1 MKVEI
6 HGLAKWRQTQK
17 DSSLSVIQWNM
28 STYSLFIDQYFYS
41 KWGIKK
47 LCTRAGLEKNQK
59 NPSLDVTLWNTV
71 GFWALCVYLSDYCL
85 YNKTSK
91 NRRLI
96 YTAEVA
102 FLRCFTSWCTGNLNI
117 NIHHVL
123 ISLFLCQA
131 QKHLELT
138 LFCFSAVM
146 CGFVWFHFS
155 LYSPTKT
162 SSYARLLS
170 SFKLWSVEE
179 INSWC
184 VAGK

>member
-1 MKVEI
+1 MKTN
-6 HGLAKWRQTQK
+6 LKRQFT
-17 DSSLSVIQWNM
+17 LSYTMKYV
-28 STYSLFIDQYFYS
+28 YLFIVHRPIFLQQMRHKEIVHMS
-41 KWGIKK
+41 RSEK
-47 LCTRAGLEKNQK
+47 KNQK

-91 NRRLI
+91 NKRLI
-96 YTAEVA
+96 CTAEVV
-102 FLRCFTSWCTGNLNI
+102 FLRCFTSWCTGNLKI

-123 ISLFLCQA
+123 ISLFLCQV
-131 QKHLELT
+131 QKHLELS
-138 LFCFSAVM
+138 LFCFSAVT

-170 SFKLWSVEE
+170 SFKLWCVEE
-179 INSWC
+179 IHSWC